1 MPPFNPNGESNTKG
15 CGVPDGRPP
24 ATIGLGASLLAV
36 DTLTPRL
43 HEI

>member
-1 MPPFNPNGESNTKG
+1 MPAFNPNGESSTKG
-15 CGVPDGRPP
+15 CGVPDGLP
-24 ATIGLGASLLAV
+24 AVTIGLGAALFRV

>member
-1 MPPFNPNGESNTKG
+1 MPVNPNGESNTKG
-15 CGVPDGRPP
+15 CGVPSGLPP
-24 ATIGLGASLLAV
+24 ATIGMAARLYAV

>member
-1 MPPFNPNGESNTKG
+1 MQLNPNGESNTRG
-15 CGVPDGRPP
+15 CGVPDGLPP
-24 ATIGLGASLLAV
+24 VTVGLPAHLFAV

>member
-1 MPPFNPNGESNTKG
+1 MPRLNPNGESSTKG
-15 CGVPDGRPP
+15 CGVPHGLPP
-24 ATIGLGASLLAV
+24 APAGLGAALLAV

>member
-1 MPPFNPNGESNTKG
+1 VPPFNPNGESNTKG
-15 CGVPDGRPP
+15 CGVPSGLP
-24 ATIGLGASLLAV
+24 AVTIGLGAALFRV